1 MNKYLTISLL
11 FFSYVPASYGQ
22 QDTTTSETHHAIAQD
37 DPAQFLTRVEVF
49 NELQHHKAIEYL
61 NVTTVRGVIAL
72 GKRFTTRI
80 DIPIVYN
87 STNLSDY
94 ARSGLGDI
102 SVRLLGYKFME
113 SGKSAILASVE
124 FSFNTAQSPLL
135 GSGKNIIIPVFTYSF
150 RIPKRKTI
158 VALSFQQFYS
168 LWGDESRKEIRWTKL
183 QAFHIKAWS
192 KKIWSVVLPEF
203 YLDHN
208 NSGGSMDIE
217 AYVFYR
223 FTPRFAVWLKGGTG
237 LFGDHPA
244 KYQWTAETGLRYLML
259 RKANLAHSK
268 K

>member
-1 MNKYLTISLL
+1 MPVGEY
-11 FFSYVPASYGQ
+11 
-22 QDTTTSETHHAIAQD
+22 AQ
-37 DPAQFLTRVEVF
+37 TG
-49 NELQHHKAIEYL
+49 I
-61 NVTTVRGVIAL
+61 
-72 GKRFTTRI
+72 
-80 DIPIVYN
+80 
-87 STNLSDY
+87 
-94 ARSGLGDI
+94 GDI
-102 SVRLLGYKFME
+102 SIRLLGYKFME
-113 SGKSAILASVE
+113 SGKAAILASVE

-150 RIPKRKTI
+150 RIPSRKTI

-168 LWGDESRKEIRWTKL
+168 LWGDESRKDISWTKL

-217 AYVFYR
+217 GYLFYR

-244 KYQWTAETGLRYLML
+244 KYQWTVETGVRYLMV
-259 RKANLAHSK
+259 RKRGGAMTKNK
-268 K
+268 